1 MKAPLVFI
9 VILTIVAFTR
19 AQSPDDVSCV
29 SQSDVDRMV
38 AQISSGGSSNLD
50 KKLQSSLLDLKKD
63 TIERFRDKAQ
73 TRARENRVTKG
84 VFGMEDRL
92 TTLEKTIGQKRDKSE
107 DRLCEIFRVNGW
119 PTVSMVG
126 EKGASA
132 LFYVLKNF
140 TTFETQ
146 AKLISVISAAIAR
159 KEVPLSEDYAS
170 FLDRLRLRFGLKQL
184 FGTQVYEKNGFLVMA
199 PIQSSEQIDSWRK
212 KYKMPPLGE
221 YLKFLEGTYQLPSI
235 RELNVDPPQLKS
247 RPKLVEQTQELSKS
261 SVDSDETIR
270 VDSSVVELTV
280 RVLGKDFRTN
290 VGGLDQKQFR
300 VFENG
305 IEQPIAAFSKS
316 AQAFDIVLL
325 LDLSGSTALKQDLIR
340 KSSKRFIEAARPGD
354 RIAIVTFTHRVN
366 VISQLSADRALLKKR
381 LDRIGDVGGSNV
393 WDSLKFA
400 VEKMFGD
407 KDPGRR
413 RAVVMMSDGV
423 DNVFLYSSGF
433 MTGSRTSFADLVES
447 VRGSDV
453 SVVPIYID
461 TEDKTPCAINSPF
474 NCTLSKRAYTQA
486 RNTLNFLAEE
496 SGGQS
501 YYAEKFEDLDG
512 VYERVLDDL
521 STGYGIAYQP
531 TDPTRDGKWRSI
543 RVEITDRPDVVA
555 RTRRGYY
562 AR

>member
-1 MKAPLVFI
+1 MKPLIALFFVLSLA
-9 VILTIVAFTR
+9 VLAR
-19 AQSPDDVSCV
+19 AQNADDLSCV
-29 SQSDVDRMV
+29 SQGDIDRMV
-38 AQISSGGSSNLD
+38 AQLKSNSRQNTD
-50 KKLQSSLLDLKKD
+50 KKLQSDLVDLKKD
-63 TIERFRDKAQ
+63 TIDRFREKAQ
-73 TRARENRVTKG
+73 ARARENRITKG

-92 TTLEKTIGQKRDKSE
+92 TTLEKTLEQKRDKSE

-126 EKGASA
+126 EKGTSA

-146 AKLISVISAAIAR
+146 AKLITVISAAIAR
-159 KEVPLSEDYAS
+159 QEVPLTEDYAS

-199 PIQSSEQIDSWRK
+199 PIQSSEQIDAWRK

-221 YLKFLEGTYQLPSI
+221 YLKFLESTYQLPSI

-261 SVDSDETIR
+261 SVDSDDTIR

-280 RVLGKDFRTN
+280 RVLSKDFRTN
-290 VGGLDQKQFR
+290 VGGLEQKQFR

-325 LDLSGSTALKQDLIR
+325 LDLSGSTALKQGLIR
-340 KSSKRFIEAARPGD
+340 KSAARFIEAARSGD

-366 VISQLSADRALLKKR
+366 VIAQLSADRALLKKR
-381 LDRIGDVGGSNV
+381 LDKVGDVGGSYV
-393 WDSLKFA
+393 WDSLKFT
-400 VEKMFGD
+400 VEKMFD
-407 KDPGRR
+407 KDPARR

-433 MTGSRTSFADLVES
+433 MAGSRTSFAELVES
-447 VRGSDV
+447 IRASDV
-453 SVVPIYID
+453 SVVPIYLD

-474 NCTLSKRAYTQA
+474 NCTLSKRAYSQA

-496 SGGQS
+496 SGGQF

-531 TDPTRDGKWRSI
+531 TDANRDGKWRSI
-543 RVEITDRPDVVA
+543 RVEVVDRPDVAA